1 MRRNDSPELLL
12 NATKTRG
19 IEIFRGGQ
27 HASEWWS
34 VCVGIGGQYASEYTY
49 LLDKVIDSQSLANA
63 LYQALQKNESPLFRI
78 PLKASALEKGFAS
91 DERWKV
97 IVNTQS

>member
-1 MRRNDSPELLL
+1 MCRNDTHLVVNMRRNDSPELLL

-34 VCVGIGGQYASEYTY
+34 VCVGIGGQYASEYTE
-49 LLDKVIDSQSLANA
+49 IIAH
-63 LYQALQKNESPLFRI
+63 
-78 PLKASALEKGFAS
+78 
-91 DERWKV
+91 
-97 IVNTQS
+97 